1 MNLISTFIIWVWLL
15 GIALVVPATLP
26 AGGAQKSFIYHRKNN
41 VGSSISPIIALKE
54 FNLLSSASNNSSTL
68 IKVKRGTP
76 VNVLKVWDSEDSGKW
91 LFVNVIS
98 QDFYQLFYRKGW
110 VNISNF

>member
-1 MNLISTFIIWVWLL
+1 MNLISTFIVWIWLL

-26 AGGAQKSFIYHRKNN
+26 AGGAQKSIIQHRKNTI
-41 VGSSISPIIALKE
+41 GSSVIALKE

-76 VNVLKVWDSEDSGKW
+76 VNVLKVWESRDSGKW
-91 LFVNVIS
+91 LLVNVIS
-98 QDFYQLFYRKGW
+98 QDFYQLFYKKGW